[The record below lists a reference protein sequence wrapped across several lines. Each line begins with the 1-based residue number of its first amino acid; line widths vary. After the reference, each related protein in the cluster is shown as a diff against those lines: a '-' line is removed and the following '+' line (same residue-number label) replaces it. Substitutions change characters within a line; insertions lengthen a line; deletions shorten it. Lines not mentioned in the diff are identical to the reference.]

1 MRSGQSSRS
10 GCGTPN
16 RKAYAQAREG
26 PEWGPAGKDRAR
38 AETGPLGR
46 GRGGGTHLRDLFA
59 ILQVPHRRGLGGDAG
74 QPPPAWGEC
83 SLSETHPPL
92 PPLLHLGGR
101 ERNAGP
107 VRSGPGATEG
117 QRGGPRPAAP
127 SRGPAR
133 PGMPWTCQEACS
145 RPPPAPPAAS
155 SSTSASELPAL
166 RGSVTGADPRPLPAA
181 SSSAALAASCRVL
194 SAPPNLAPSLP
205 QEPPFESA
213 HAAPNLIGWSG
224 RAQGGGGG
232 AASARAAE
240 GGAGGAGSQEWN
252 SRDSGSAAAPWG
264 WGGEARGRFTGRGD
278 RTRNAV

>member
-1 MRSGQSSRS
+1 MGTSRKGQ
-10 GCGTPN
+10 
-16 RKAYAQAREG
+16 
-26 PEWGPAGKDRAR
+26 RAR
-38 AETGPLGR
+38 AEPGPLGR

-92 PPLLHLGGR
+92 PPLLPSGSR

-155 SSTSASELPAL
+155 ASASELPAL

-194 SAPPNLAPSLP
+194 SAPPNLAPSLS

-213 HAAPNLIGWSG
+213 HAAPNLIGWGG
-224 RAQGGGGG
+224 RAQGAGAGRRARARRRAGPAGLEARAGTRGTPGAPRSRGGGV
-232 AASARAAE
+232 
-240 GGAGGAGSQEWN
+240 
-252 SRDSGSAAAPWG
+252 
-264 WGGEARGRFTGRGD
+264 GEARARFTGGGD